1 MGAFLFIFDFHSGGL
16 NPFRAL
22 TMLNTDKPHRTR
34 MNILKDILTF
44 AWRGT
49 GKYVLITCVVLSI
62 ITDLAGLAPLFGGI
76 ATLLLSGYFC
86 AIYYQLIQSTATGG
100 KEAPEFPDTS
110 NIFEDIIWPM
120 LQILVVVIVSFGP
133 FLGYLFW
140 AGDES
145 ASPIVAYTLLGLG
158 VIYFPMA
165 ILAVVILGYTGALS
179 PHIVIP
185 AIFRGGWIY
194 WVGVFLLFVLY
205 FFRVVV
211 EDMFSGQIIL
221 GHLIMAVVGSYTLIT
236 NARILGVVYRE
247 RQEELGWL

>member
-1 MGAFLFIFDFHSGGL
+1 
-16 NPFRAL
+16 
-22 TMLNTDKPHRTR
+22 

-44 AWRGT
+44 AWRGS
-49 GKYVLITCVVLSI
+49 GKYVLITCVILSVI
-62 ITDLAGLAPLFGGI
+62 ADLAGLAPLIGAI

-86 AIYYQLIQSTATGG
+86 AIYYQLIQSTATGD

-120 LQILVVVIVSFGP
+120 LQTLVVTVVSFSP
-133 FLGYLFW
+133 YVGYVIW
-140 AGDES
+140 ASDES
-145 ASPIVAYTLLGLG
+145 ANAIIAYGLLGLG

-179 PHIVIP
+179 PHIVFP

-194 WVGVFLLFVLY
+194 WVGVILLLALY
-205 FFRVVV
+205 FVGAFV
-211 EDMFSGQIIL
+211 EDIFSGQIIIE
-221 GHLIMAVVGSYTLIT
+221 HLVMAVVVSYTLMT
-236 NARILGVVYRE
+236 NARVLGVVYRE